1 VSIYRF
7 KLLERV
13 TVELVQGYLESEETD
28 VIINLTDAKL
38 KNEGI

>member
-1 VSIYRF
+1 VSIYSL